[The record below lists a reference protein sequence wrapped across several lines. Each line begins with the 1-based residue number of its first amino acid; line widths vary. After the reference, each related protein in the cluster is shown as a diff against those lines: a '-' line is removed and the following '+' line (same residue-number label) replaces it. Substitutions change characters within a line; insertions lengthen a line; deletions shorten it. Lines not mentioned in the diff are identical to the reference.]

1 MRRGVFPL
9 FAPLLMAGVGL
20 SLLPLGA
27 GPRAQ
32 AEAEPAIRWQHP
44 LSPAAILEIDVPT
57 GWEVIE
63 PAEPDDVTRFAPVDG
78 TRCDVRVEFALG
90 SGAIPP
96 IGSPEALRALVDG
109 EARDFLDQAVESRY
123 ALREL
128 QGPEAAGYYFM
139 LRDRLP
145 RRKSAVFLNRG
156 ALLVRDAIV
165 RFSIETPKPDLPAIR
180 QALKMLAGSRFLA
193 LAPPPAAAPESAGA
207 PAHSTSAA
215 RTDPGSGE

>member
-1 MRRGVFPL
+1 MRRRRVSPL
-9 FAPLLMAGVGL
+9 IAPLLMAGAGL
-20 SLLPLGA
+20 SLLPFGA

-32 AEAEPAIRWQHP
+32 AEAEPAIRWQQA
-44 LSPAAILEIDVPT
+44 LSPEAIVEIDVPT

-63 PAEPDDVTRFAPVDG
+63 PSEPGGVTRFTPVDG
-78 TRCDVRVEFALG
+78 TRCEVRVEFALR
-90 SGAIPP
+90 SGETPP
-96 IGSPEALRALVDG
+96 VASAEALRALVDG

-123 ALREL
+123 SLREL

-139 LRDRLP
+139 LRDRNP

-165 RFSIETPKPDLPAIR
+165 RFSIETPKPDLPSIR

-193 LAPPPAAAPESAGA
+193 LAPPPAVPESAGT
-207 PAHSTSAA
+207 PANSTSAA
-215 RTDPGSGE
+215 RTDPGLGE